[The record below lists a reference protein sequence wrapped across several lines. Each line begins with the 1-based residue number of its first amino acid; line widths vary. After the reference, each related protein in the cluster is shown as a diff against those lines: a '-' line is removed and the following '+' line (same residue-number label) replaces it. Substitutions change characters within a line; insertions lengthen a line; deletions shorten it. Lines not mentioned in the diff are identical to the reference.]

1 MSASARWWGPA
12 VDDDGRG
19 LQTMLDEFIA
29 AHEPV
34 LDDESAAVATLVGEL
49 AELGVW
55 TLGTAESAGGGG
67 ADRTLTTVAFERLG
81 RSWPALG
88 WAAVQAHTAVDVLA
102 ADARFSGLVADLHA
116 GTSAVAVVD
125 AGSPHVRLEFSGD
138 AVSGTVDR
146 VDAAAESP
154 YLLVLLD
161 AATAALIEPVALT
174 PMALRRTGLSGALT
188 RSLEV
193 DANGTHVHRLS
204 AVDVDAARVRLRL
217 GAAAVA
223 AGIAGAAADEAV
235 AYSADRR
242 QFGDTLTAIP
252 TVRQSLME
260 QTARAVLILGA
271 VLGSGD
277 DPVQAASVAAHALDG
292 AIDVAAGALQSHGG
306 YGYLAEYSAER
317 HLRDAVSLRAAVA
330 IKGQVTEA
338 ARTLAGAASAHAKTL
353 AK

>member
-29 AHEPV
+29 AHAPV
-34 LDDESAAVATLVGEL
+34 LDDDSAAVAALVGQL

-67 ADRTLTTVAFERLG
+67 ADRTLTTVALERLG

-102 ADARFSGLVADLHA
+102 TDPRFSSLVADLHA
-116 GTSAVAVVD
+116 GMAAVAVVD
-125 AGSPHVRLEFSGD
+125 AESPHVRLEFSGD
-138 AVSGTVDR
+138 AISGTVDR
-146 VDAAAESP
+146 VDAAAEAP

-161 AATAALIEPVALT
+161 ATSSALIEPAALT
-174 PMALRRTGLSGALT
+174 PEALRRTGLSGALT

-193 DANGTHVHRLS
+193 DANDVHVHRLS
-204 AVDVDAARVRLRL
+204 AVDVDAARVRMRL
-217 GAAAVA
+217 GVAAVA
-223 AGIAGAAADEAV
+223 AGIAGVAADAAA

-271 VLGSGD
+271 VLGSGE
-277 DPVQAASVAAHALDG
+277 DPVQAAAVAMHALDS
-292 AIDVAAGALQSHGG
+292 AIDVAAAALQSHGG
-306 YGYLAEYSAER
+306 YGYLVEYSAER
-317 HLRDAVSLRAAVA
+317 HLRDAVSLRAAAA
-330 IKGQVTEA
+330 IRGQVTEA
-338 ARTLAGAASAHAKTL
+338 ARTLVGATAKTL